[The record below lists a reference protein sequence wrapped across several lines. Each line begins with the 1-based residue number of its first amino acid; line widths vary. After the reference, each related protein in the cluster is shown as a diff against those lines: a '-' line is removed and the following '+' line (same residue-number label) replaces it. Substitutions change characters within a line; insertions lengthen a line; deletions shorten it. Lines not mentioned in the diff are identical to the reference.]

1 MKKFLF
7 AALLMIIGYGGF
19 AQTSKPMND
28 YYVMKDGKV
37 ISMKGGKEATLAKT
51 TKLSNGEMIM
61 KDGNVKMKD
70 GSMMMLK
77 EGQYVD
83 VNGKMGMLMDDKM
96 DKMGKMD
103 KMDKMD
109 KMKMDSTK

>member
-28 YYVMKDGKV
+28 YYV
-37 ISMKGGKEATLAKT
+37 
-51 TKLSNGEMIM
+51 M

>member
-1 MKKFLF
+1 MKRFLF
-7 AALLMIIGYGGF
+7 AALLMIICYGGF

-28 YYVMKDGKV
+28 YYAMKDGKV
-37 ISMKGGKEATLAKT
+37 ISMKGGKEATLVKT

-61 KDGNVKMKD
+61 KDGNIKMKD

-96 DKMGKMD
+96 DKMR

>member
-7 AALLMIIGYGGF
+7 AVLLMIFGYGGF

-28 YYVMKDGKV
+28 YYTMKDGKV
-37 ISMKGGKEATLAKT
+37 ISIKGGKEAALVKT
-51 TKLSNGEMIM
+51 TKLNNGEMIM
-61 KDGNVKMKD
+61 KDGNLKMKN

-96 DKMGKMD
+96 EKMG

>member
-28 YYVMKDGKV
+28 YYAMKDGKV

-51 TKLSNGEMIM
+51 AKLSNGEMIM
-61 KDGNVKMKD
+61 KDDEREVRI
-70 GSMMMLK
+70 
-77 EGQYVD
+77 
-83 VNGKMGMLMDDKM
+83 GMIIETLRHQHNRRQVH
-96 DKMGKMD
+96 GPPPELRQ
-103 KMDKMD
+103 
-109 KMKMDSTK
+109 

>member
-19 AQTSKPMND
+19 AQTSKPIND
-28 YYVMKDGKV
+28 YFAMKGGKV

-51 TKLSNGEMIM
+51 TKLGNGEMIM
-61 KDGNVKMKD
+61 KDGSK
-70 GSMMMLK
+70 MMLK

-96 DKMGKMD
+96 DKMK
-103 KMDKMD
+103 K
-109 KMKMDSTK
+109 DSTK